1 MKKLFVPKYS
11 LIVFAVAIATT
22 APALAQF
29 PLDQGTGDFDTRVSI
44 KSTGPGAATLTFSN
58 SRLVYL
64 NEDPKVP
71 GITPQT
77 DVSGKGKVWIV
88 PPSAAPAGVEAV
100 MSGVGRGGWAI
111 APGGKLNMSKVKTA
125 KFADTFTLPVT
136 IDSAGQEG
144 CAGFTLLVTKNG
156 AVLPNVWVSKP
167 GFLLTRGSGETD
179 HTMVLCTDKAG
190 TISMA
195 TAEQAKKYAPT
206 YKAVTSVHQGAAANE
221 Q

>member
-11 LIVFAVAIATT
+11 LIALAVVLTATT
-22 APALAQF
+22 PAMAQF
-29 PLDQGTGDFDTRVSI
+29 TLDQGTADGDTKVVV
-44 KSTGPGAATLTFSN
+44 KSTAPGAATLTFSN

-71 GITPQT
+71 GVTPQT

-100 MSGVGRGGWAI
+100 LSGVGRGGWAV
-111 APGGKLNMSKVKTA
+111 APGGKLNMDKVKTT

-136 IDSAGQEG
+136 IAGRDG
-144 CAGFTLLVTKNG
+144 CVGFTLLVSKSGSLLT
-156 AVLPNVWVSKP
+156 NVYVSKP
-167 GFLLTRGSGETD
+167 GYQLTRGSGEND
-179 HTMVLCTDKAG
+179 HTMVLCVDKAG

-195 TAEQAKKYAPT
+195 TPEQAKAYAPT